1 VVRAHS
7 DVLLSKAPSK
17 RKIMP
22 KAFVTVTAFNSE
34 NYQKKI
40 VTFSEQ
46 QIHMSDIRIK
56 EPHPFDFIGQ
66 YSVVIDP
73 KKFPEMDR
81 FVVSVELIDRTKS

>member
-1 VVRAHS
+1 
-7 DVLLSKAPSK
+7 
-17 RKIMP
+17 MP

-81 FVVSVELIDRTKS
+81 FVVSVELIANLPSRVPNHLNLPRIQDSYSL